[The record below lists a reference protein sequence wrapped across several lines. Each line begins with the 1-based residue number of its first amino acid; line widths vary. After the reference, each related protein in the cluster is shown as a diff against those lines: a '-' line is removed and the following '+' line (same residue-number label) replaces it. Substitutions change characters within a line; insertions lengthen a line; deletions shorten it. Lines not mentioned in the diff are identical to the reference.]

1 MAKIIK
7 KSVSVLLSLLMLLSV
22 LQGCNVNNGESET
35 TADNTTANETKTTDI
50 SDPVQNLNNGTDD
63 TVKSFDKLN
72 DPKLLGYMESTVYAE
87 VLDHIDSTKYAVD
100 NVEAVYISKEYLEES
115 SYNSKS
121 NVFFGYT
128 LDELDEQFQG
138 TKYVFTLGNDGK
150 TTVKPFE
157 KYDDT
162 YDKILL
168 NVAVGTGVILVCVT
182 ISAVTAGAG
191 APAAAAIFA
200 VSAQTGATAALSSA
214 AIGSV
219 AAGVITGIETQD
231 FEESLKAAALAGS
244 EGFKWGAI
252 VGAITGG
259 IGEAASLHGATT
271 NGLTMNEVAQ
281 IQKES
286 KYPLDVIK
294 QFKSME
300 EFNVYFN
307 EAKLT
312 TGMINGRTA
321 LLPKDLLNSK
331 DFLNFKSKLPDGT
344 EITNLQRMLKGY
356 APIDPATNKA
366 LNLHHIGQKAEGT
379 LAVLIESQHQGNSKI
394 LDIAGKSS
402 EIDRAAFTKIRK
414 EFWKKVGELLQKGKI

>member
-157 KYDDT
+157 K
-162 YDKILL
+162 
-168 NVAVGTGVILVCVT
+168 V
-182 ISAVTAGAG
+182 
-191 APAAAAIFA
+191 
-200 VSAQTGATAALSSA
+200 
-214 AIGSV
+214 
-219 AAGVITGIETQD
+219 
-231 FEESLKAAALAGS
+231 
-244 EGFKWGAI
+244 
-252 VGAITGG
+252 
-259 IGEAASLHGATT
+259 
-271 NGLTMNEVAQ
+271 
-281 IQKES
+281 
-286 KYPLDVIK
+286 
-294 QFKSME
+294 
-300 EFNVYFN
+300 
-307 EAKLT
+307 
-312 TGMINGRTA
+312 
-321 LLPKDLLNSK
+321 
-331 DFLNFKSKLPDGT
+331 
-344 EITNLQRMLKGY
+344 
-356 APIDPATNKA
+356 
-366 LNLHHIGQKAEGT
+366 
-379 LAVLIESQHQGNSKI
+379 
-394 LDIAGKSS
+394 
-402 EIDRAAFTKIRK
+402 
-414 EFWKKVGELLQKGKI
+414 